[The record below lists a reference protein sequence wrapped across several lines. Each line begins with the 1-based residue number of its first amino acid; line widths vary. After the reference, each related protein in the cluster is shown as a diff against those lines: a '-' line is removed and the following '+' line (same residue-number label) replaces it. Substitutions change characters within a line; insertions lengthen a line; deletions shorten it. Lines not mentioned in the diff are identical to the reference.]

1 MESDKEYLVSLNAI
15 SKDPHMVSRVAEVFA
30 RAGVGLTLEGLT
42 VTMNM
47 TELELQQEGVDEQP

>member
-15 SKDPHMVSRVAEVFA
+15 CKDPHMVSKVAEVFA